1 MLLVKD
7 FRTQNFYKLSAPSL
21 NKFATLR
28 DLCIFFFFNRKSKE
42 KALSPNAQCCK
53 NVAINEILPELVDY
67 FDWPKMRGRGRS
79 TPLSSLDIHS
89 AEPETDTCVHDLL
102 DAPCHPVFS
111 DGSGS
116 QFCAPGAVPVLD
128 PASSLTVL
136 VSAQNRD
143 AHGPGVSPG

>member
-79 TPLSSLDIHS
+79 PLSRPWTFTQPSRRR
-89 AEPETDTCVHDLL
+89 T
-102 DAPCHPVFS
+102 
-111 DGSGS
+111 
-116 QFCAPGAVPVLD
+116 AV
-128 PASSLTVL
+128 SMTSLTHHVTQSFPMAL
-136 VSAQNRD
+136 
-143 AHGPGVSPG
+143 GPSFVPLELSRF